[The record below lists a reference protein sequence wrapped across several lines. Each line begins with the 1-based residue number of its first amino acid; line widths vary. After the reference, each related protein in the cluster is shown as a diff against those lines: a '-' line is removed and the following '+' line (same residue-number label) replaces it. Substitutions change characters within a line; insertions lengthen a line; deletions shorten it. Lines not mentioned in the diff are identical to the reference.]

1 MDRIEQRIGETLD
14 AEDRALLQNTRD
26 PGLVGQVFGLF
37 RGPAGWLGHG
47 MFAVVTVLFVLGL
60 WCGQRFFA
68 STEVIDAQPWT
79 HASTLF
85 LVVSVQLKMPMMP
98 QMQADRILRARRRLE
113 LVLLRAK

>member
-1 MDRIEQRIGETLD
+1 MDRIEQRIAETLD

-26 PGLVGQVFGLF
+26 PGPVGQVFGLF

-68 STEVIDAQPWT
+68 STEGIDAQPWT
-79 HASTLF
+79 YASILL
-85 LVVSVQLKMPMMP
+85 LVVSVSLQMPQMP
-98 QMQADRILRARRRLE
+98 QMQADHMLRARRRLE